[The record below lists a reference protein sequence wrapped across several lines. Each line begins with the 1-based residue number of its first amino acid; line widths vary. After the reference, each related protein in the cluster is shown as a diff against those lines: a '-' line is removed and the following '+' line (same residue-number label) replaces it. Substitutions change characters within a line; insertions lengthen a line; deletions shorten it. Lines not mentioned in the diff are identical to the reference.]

1 MKTLF
6 DVIDVVQLQKFVI
19 NEFRERHQLLYDM
32 HKQNK
37 EKGINQEIKRYHVDH
52 QNMQSA
58 QVNQM
63 TIQLKDKVQQLQ
75 DFYKEDNRESAIALT
90 GSSLIY
96 DDLIS
101 AEDRDFWSYL
111 CKKDFCR
118 LEKLLTQ
125 NIGEGHFID
134 DSSEEE
140 SDGDDVPKKVE
151 SESETG
157 DEVLDFLEKKRSHVV
172 KKRNS
177 VNNRYHNDND
187 EGDEDYDHGSFIES
201 MLNNFND
208 DKQNEIQKQIRE
220 EEEKQEQIK
229 EQERSKFNDN
239 QFWQETSMENQYDLD
254 ELMKDLE

>member
-1 MKTLF
+1 
-6 DVIDVVQLQKFVI
+6 
-19 NEFRERHQLLYDM
+19 
-32 HKQNK
+32 
-37 EKGINQEIKRYHVDH
+37 
-52 QNMQSA
+52 MQSA

-63 TIQLKDKVQQLQ
+63 TTQLKDKVQQLQ
-75 DFYKEDNRESAIALT
+75 DFYKEENRESAIALT
-90 GSSLIY
+90 GSTLIY

-101 AEDRDFWSYL
+101 AEDRDFWNYL

-177 VNNRYHNDND
+177 VNNRYQNDND

-201 MLNNFND
+201 MLNNFNNES
-208 DKQNEIQKQIRE
+208 QNEIQKQIRE

-229 EQERSKFNDN
+229 EQEKSKFNDN
-239 QFWQETSMENQYDLD
+239 QFWQESSMENQYDLD

>member
-1 MKTLF
+1 
-6 DVIDVVQLQKFVI
+6 
-19 NEFRERHQLLYDM
+19 
-32 HKQNK
+32 
-37 EKGINQEIKRYHVDH
+37 
-52 QNMQSA
+52 MQSA

-63 TIQLKDKVQQLQ
+63 TTQLKDKVQQLQ
-75 DFYKEDNRESAIALT
+75 DFYKEENRESAIALT
-90 GSSLIY
+90 GSTLIY

-101 AEDRDFWSYL
+101 AEDRDFWNYL

-177 VNNRYHNDND
+177 VNNRYQNDND

-229 EQERSKFNDN
+229 EQEKSKFNDN
-239 QFWQETSMENQYDLD
+239 QFWQESSMENQYDLD

>member
-1 MKTLF
+1 M
-6 DVIDVVQLQKFVI
+6 
-19 NEFRERHQLLYDM
+19 
-32 HKQNK
+32 
-37 EKGINQEIKRYHVDH
+37 
-52 QNMQSA
+52 
-58 QVNQM
+58 
-63 TIQLKDKVQQLQ
+63 QQLQ

-101 AEDRDFWSYL
+101 AEDRDFWNYL

-172 KKRNS
+172 KKRTS
-177 VNNRYHNDND
+177 VNNRYQADND
-187 EGDEDYDHGSFIES
+187 DGDEDYDHGSFIES

-220 EEEKQEQIK
+220 EEEKQELIK
-229 EQERSKFNDN
+229 EQEKSKFNDN
-239 QFWQETSMENQYDLD
+239 QFWQESSMENQYDLD

>member
-1 MKTLF
+1 
-6 DVIDVVQLQKFVI
+6 
-19 NEFRERHQLLYDM
+19 
-32 HKQNK
+32 
-37 EKGINQEIKRYHVDH
+37 
-52 QNMQSA
+52 
-58 QVNQM
+58 M
-63 TIQLKDKVQQLQ
+63 TTQLKDKVQQLQ
-75 DFYKEDNRESAIALT
+75 DFYKEENRESAIALT
-90 GSSLIY
+90 GSTLIY

-101 AEDRDFWSYL
+101 AEDRDFWNYL

-140 SDGDDVPKKVE
+140 ADGDDVPKKVE

-177 VNNRYHNDND
+177 VNNRYQNDND

-229 EQERSKFNDN
+229 EQEKSKFNDN
-239 QFWQETSMENQYDLD
+239 QFWQESSMENQYDLD

>member
-1 MKTLF
+1 
-6 DVIDVVQLQKFVI
+6 
-19 NEFRERHQLLYDM
+19 
-32 HKQNK
+32 
-37 EKGINQEIKRYHVDH
+37 
-52 QNMQSA
+52 
-58 QVNQM
+58 M
-63 TIQLKDKVQQLQ
+63 TTQLKDKVQQLQ
-75 DFYKEDNRESAIALT
+75 DFYKEENRESAIALT
-90 GSSLIY
+90 GSTLIY

-101 AEDRDFWSYL
+101 AEDRDFWNYL

-177 VNNRYHNDND
+177 VNNRYQNDND

-208 DKQNEIQKQIRE
+208 DKQNEILKQIRE

-229 EQERSKFNDN
+229 EQEKSKFNDN
-239 QFWQETSMENQYDLD
+239 QFWQESNMENQYDLD

>member
-1 MKTLF
+1 
-6 DVIDVVQLQKFVI
+6 
-19 NEFRERHQLLYDM
+19 
-32 HKQNK
+32 
-37 EKGINQEIKRYHVDH
+37 
-52 QNMQSA
+52 MQSA

-63 TIQLKDKVQQLQ
+63 TTQLKDKVQQLQ
-75 DFYKEDNRESAIALT
+75 DFYKEENRESAIALT
-90 GSSLIY
+90 GSTLIY

-101 AEDRDFWSYL
+101 AEDRDFWNYL

-140 SDGDDVPKKVE
+140 ADGDDVPKKVE

-177 VNNRYHNDND
+177 VNNRYQNDND

-229 EQERSKFNDN
+229 EQEKSKFNDN
-239 QFWQETSMENQYDLD
+239 QFWQESSMENQYDLD

>member
-1 MKTLF
+1 
-6 DVIDVVQLQKFVI
+6 
-19 NEFRERHQLLYDM
+19 
-32 HKQNK
+32 
-37 EKGINQEIKRYHVDH
+37 
-52 QNMQSA
+52 
-58 QVNQM
+58 M
-63 TIQLKDKVQQLQ
+63 TTQLKDKVQQLQ
-75 DFYKEDNRESAIALT
+75 DFYKEENRESAIALT
-90 GSSLIY
+90 GSTLIY

-101 AEDRDFWSYL
+101 AEDRDFWNYL

-177 VNNRYHNDND
+177 VNNRYQNDND

-229 EQERSKFNDN
+229 EQEKSKFNDN
-239 QFWQETSMENQYDLD
+239 QFWQESSMENQYDLD

>member
-1 MKTLF
+1 
-6 DVIDVVQLQKFVI
+6 
-19 NEFRERHQLLYDM
+19 
-32 HKQNK
+32 
-37 EKGINQEIKRYHVDH
+37 
-52 QNMQSA
+52 MQSA

-63 TIQLKDKVQQLQ
+63 TTQLKDKVQQLQ

-90 GSSLIY
+90 GSTLIY

-101 AEDRDFWSYL
+101 AEDRDFWNYL

-157 DEVLDFLEKKRSHVV
+157 DEVLDFLEKKRSHIV

-177 VNNRYHNDND
+177 VNNRYQNDN
-187 EGDEDYDHGSFIES
+187 EQEDEDYDHGSFIES

-220 EEEKQEQIK
+220 EEEKQELVK
-229 EQERSKFNDN
+229 EQEKSKFNDN
-239 QFWQETSMENQYDLD
+239 QFWQESSMEGQYDLD

>member
-1 MKTLF
+1 
-6 DVIDVVQLQKFVI
+6 
-19 NEFRERHQLLYDM
+19 
-32 HKQNK
+32 
-37 EKGINQEIKRYHVDH
+37 
-52 QNMQSA
+52 MQSA

-63 TIQLKDKVQQLQ
+63 TTQLKDKVQQLQ

-90 GSSLIY
+90 GSTLIY

-101 AEDRDFWSYL
+101 AEDRDFWNYL

-177 VNNRYHNDND
+177 VNNRYQNDNE

-208 DKQNEIQKQIRE
+208 DKQSEIQKQIRE

-239 QFWQETSMENQYDLD
+239 QFW
-254 ELMKDLE
+254 

>member
-1 MKTLF
+1 
-6 DVIDVVQLQKFVI
+6 
-19 NEFRERHQLLYDM
+19 M
-32 HKQNK
+32 HKYNKQN
-37 EKGINQEIKRYHVDH
+37 GINQEIKRYHVDH

-63 TIQLKDKVQQLQ
+63 TTQLKDKVQQLQ

-101 AEDRDFWSYL
+101 AEDRDFWNYL

-172 KKRNS
+172 KKRTS
-177 VNNRYHNDND
+177 VNNRYQADND
-187 EGDEDYDHGSFIES
+187 DGDEDYDHGSFIES

-220 EEEKQEQIK
+220 EEEKQELIK
-229 EQERSKFNDN
+229 EQEKSKFNDN
-239 QFWQETSMENQYDLD
+239 QFWQESSMENQYDLD

>member
-177 VNNRYHNDND
+177 VNNRYQNDND